1 MRAEQAKI
9 PTNGASGVEN
19 FPPQSAA
26 SRIFIFRQCSD
37 LLKKGSN
44 SNREKKSRRILL
56 QMFAK
61 QSTKAEPI
69 N

>member
-9 PTNGASGVEN
+9 PSNGAGGVEN
-19 FPPQSAA
+19 FPPQGD
-26 SRIFIFRQCSD
+26 RIFFRRRSD
-37 LLKKGSN
+37 LLKKRQQLKQ
-44 SNREKKSRRILL
+44 REKSRRILL